1 MNQLQLAGMYRFAL
15 AAAVATIVAAAHAS
29 AASIEL
35 TDATIVVDGRH
46 GRVAATVLAEEVEK
60 RTGVSLTIAERWP
73 SEGAAI
79 AVTVG
84 KARRI
89 HGKALPENAQN
100 LPAEAYSVVAEA
112 SERPVVWVAGA
123 DARGA
128 LFGVGYLLRKM
139 EWREGRFALPD
150 PLNVVSAPEYPL
162 RGHQLGYRATAN
174 SYDAWSIAQY
184 DQYIRE
190 LAFFGTNAI
199 EMIPLQDDRPIA
211 GDVPREEMDRAVS
224 AICDKYGLDFWVWT
238 PATID
243 LTDTQARSELL
254 AELDALFGGFPRLD
268 AVFFPGGDPGDNP
281 PELVMPFL
289 ADLSKN
295 LARRHPKAKIWISL
309 QGFDHWQVDV
319 FYEWINEHQPAWM
332 GGVVAGP
339 SSPAIYETRLRLDDR
354 YGLRHYPDITH
365 VVRAQYPVSWIDP
378 AFAFTLGREP
388 VNPRPVYYRAI
399 HNNLAPYTDGFL
411 TYSDGIHD
419 DVNKSVWSSLGWDTT
434 ADLREILT
442 DYCRVFFGPDV
453 AETAADGIFAL
464 ERNWNGSLA
473 SNGSVDGTL
482 RVWQELESRSP
493 QLTSNW
499 RWNLNL
505 LRAYYDAY
513 VRHRLIQESAL
524 EDAANA
530 VLLNAPESGA
540 DAAMDAALAE
550 LARVDTERVKP
561 EWRSRIDAVCE
572 TLWQTIG
579 FQTSVEKYRAI
590 APERGA
596 VLDYVDYPLNN
607 RWWLEDEIAK
617 VREMSTE
624 EEKLAHLHL
633 LATWENPGPGSF
645 YDDIGDISQSGHVV
659 KSEEFNTL
667 LEPDRA
673 TVPDFM
679 WWDNGMRRVRQSWI
693 SKMDWPEGLRYIGLD
708 PNADYVFKTTGV
720 SSCLP
725 RANGI
730 RLIPAVDGREVGDVK
745 EFPIPR
751 LAYREGHLTITF
763 DVPFEPGINWR
774 QTSRLSEAWL
784 IKK

>member
-1 MNQLQLAGMYRFAL
+1 MFKSRLHLI
-15 AAAVATIVAAAHAS
+15 AAAATAIALHFSGAVAE
-29 AASIEL
+29 SIDLSE
-35 TDATIVVDGRH
+35 ATIVVQGLRGPTH
-46 GRVAATVLAEEVEK
+46 FAATVLAEEVEK
-60 RTGVSLTIAERWP
+60 RTGVTPPISGRWS
-73 SEGAAI
+73 SEGPSI
-79 AVTVG
+79 VVTTDRTDSFNG
-84 KARRI
+84 RS
-89 HGKALPENAQN
+89 LPEVARE
-100 LPAEAYSVVAEA
+100 LPDEGFCITTEPG
-112 SERPVVWVAGA
+112 ERPVIWIAGA

-128 LFGVGYLLRKM
+128 LFGVGYFLRKL
-139 EWREGRFALPD
+139 EWSDGRVALAG
-150 PLNVVSAPEYPL
+150 PLNETLAPEYPL

-174 SYDAWSIAQY
+174 SYDAWSIEQY

-199 EMIPLQDDRPIA
+199 EMIPLQDDRPIV
-211 GDVPREEMDRAVS
+211 GDVPRDEMDRAVS
-224 AICDKYGLDFWVWT
+224 AICDKYGLDFWIWT

-243 LTDTQARSELL
+243 LNNTQARTNLLEELG
-254 AELDALFGGFPRLD
+254 DLFGGFKRLD

-289 ADLSKN
+289 EDVSTI
-295 LARRHPKAKIWISL
+295 LAKHHPKAKIWISL

-319 FYEWINEHQPAWM
+319 FYEWVSEHQPDWM

-339 SSPAIYETRLRLDDR
+339 SSPAIYETRLRLDEK

-388 VNPRPVYYRAI
+388 VNPRPEYYRI
-399 HNNLAPYTDGFL
+399 VHNNLAPYTNGFL

-419 DVNKSVWSSLGWDTT
+419 DANKVVWSALGWDTT
-434 ADLREILT
+434 ADLREVLT
-442 DYCRVFFGPDV
+442 DYCRVFFGPAV
-453 AETAADGIFAL
+453 AEIAADGIFAL
-464 ERNWNGSLA
+464 EKNWDGPLA

-482 RVWQELESRSP
+482 RLWQELEAKSP
-493 QLTSNW
+493 QLADNW
-499 RWNLNL
+499 RWNLCL

-513 VRHRLIQESAL
+513 VRHRLIHESAL
-524 EDAANA
+524 EESANA
-530 VLLNAPESGA
+530 AMLKAPDVGA
-540 DAAMDAALAE
+540 DAAMDAALTE
-550 LARVDTERVKP
+550 LARVDAGSIQP
-561 EWRSRIDAVCE
+561 GWRNRIDGICE
-572 TLWQTIG
+572 TLFQEIG
-579 FQTSVEKYRAI
+579 YQTSVEKYGAI

-596 VLDYVDYPLNN
+596 VLDFVDYPLNN

-617 VREMSTE
+617 AREMSTE
-624 EEKLAHLHL
+624 EEKVAHLRM
-633 LATWENPGPGSF
+633 LATWENPGAGSF
-645 YDDIGDISQSGHVV
+645 YDDIGNVAQCDRVI

-667 LEPDRA
+667 LEPDRP

-679 WWDNGMRRVRQSWI
+679 FWDSGMRRVRQSWM

-730 RLIPAVDGREVGDVK
+730 RLVPSIDGREVGEIK
-745 EFPIPR
+745 EFPVPR
-751 LAYREGHLTITF
+751 QAYREGYLTITF

-774 QTSRLSEAWL
+774 QMSRLSEAWL